1 MIYKVSLNGK
11 IYEVEVEQGE
21 AIVKAE
27 YEASLPAAAP
37 AEAPVVS
44 VAPAAAPAAA
54 PVASGNG
61 EVVKSPLPGT
71 VNQIKVATGQVV
83 KAGDVIFILEAMKME
98 NEITAPVG
106 GKIGNILVAKGA
118 SVETGTPLVE
128 II

>member
-1 MIYKVSLNGK
+1 MIYKVTLNGK

-27 YEASLPAAAP
+27 YEASLPVAEP
-37 AEAPVVS
+37 AVAAPVVS
-44 VAPAAAPAAA
+44 APAAA

-71 VNQIKVATGQVV
+71 INQIKVTAGQTV
-83 KAGDVIFILEAMKME
+83 KEGDVIIILEAMKME

-106 GKIGNILVAKGA
+106 GKIGNILVTKGA
-118 SVETGTPLVE
+118 SVDTGAPLVK
-128 II
+128 IL